1 MIRLIDGLPDDVV
14 GLEGVGEVSAG
25 DYKDV
30 LDPAVDAALASSDK
44 IRLVYVLGDEF
55 SGYTGGAM
63 WEDTKIGMSHLSSF
77 DKIALVTDHTGYSD
91 AVKAFGW
98 LMPGE
103 VETFAVADKDA
114 AISWV
119 SS

>member
-1 MIRLIDGLPDDVV
+1 MIRLIDGLQSNVV
-14 GLEGVGEVSAG
+14 GLEAVGEVSAG

-30 LDPAVDAALASSDK
+30 LDPAVDAALESNET
-44 IRLVYVLGDEF
+44 IRLVYVLGENFD
-55 SGYTGGAM
+55 GYTGGAM
-63 WEDTKIGMSHLSSF
+63 WEDARIGLSHLSRF
-77 DKIALVTDHTGYSD
+77 DKIALVTDHKGYAD

-103 VETFAVADKDA
+103 VETFAVDARDA
-114 AISWV
+114 AIAWV

>member
-1 MIRLIDGLPDDVV
+1 MIRLIDGLPDNVV
-14 GLEGVGEVSAG
+14 GLEAVGDVSAG

-30 LDPAVDAALASSDK
+30 LDPAVAAALASSDK
-44 IRLVYVLGDEF
+44 IRLVYVLGAEF

-63 WEDTKIGMSHLSSF
+63 WEDAKIGMSHLSRF
-77 DKIALVTDHTGYSD
+77 DKIALVTDHKGYTD

-103 VETFAVADKDA
+103 VEAFAVDARDA
-114 AISWV
+114 AIAWV

>member
-1 MIRLIDGLPDDVV
+1 MIRLIDGLQDNVV
-14 GLEGVGEVSAG
+14 GLEAVGEVSAG

-30 LDPAVDAALASSDK
+30 LDPAVDAALASNDK
-44 IRLVYVLGDEF
+44 IRLVYVLGEEF

-63 WEDTKIGMSHLSSF
+63 WEDTKIGMSHLSRF
-77 DKIALVTDHTGYSD
+77 DKIALVTDHKAYTD

-103 VETFAVADKDA
+103 VQTYGTA
-114 AISWV
+114 ARGEAIAWV

>member
-1 MIRLIDGLPDDVV
+1 MIRVINGLPDNVV

-25 DYKDV
+25 DYKNV

-44 IRLVYVLGDEF
+44 IRLMYVLGEEF

-63 WEDTKIGMSHLSSF
+63 WEDAKIGLSHLSRF
-77 DKIALVTDHTGYSD
+77 DKIALVTDHEGYTD

-98 LMPGE
+98 LMPGD
-103 VETFAVADKDA
+103 VESFAVGDKDA
-114 AISWV
+114 AIAWV